1 MFISELSPEG
11 AQAYSRLQAAE
22 PAVTKRV
29 KKRVKKRGEATT
41 FLLPGEENCINA
53 YFVNTK

>member
-22 PAVTKRV
+22 PAA

-41 FLLPGEENCINA
+41 FLLPGEENCIHA